1 MEKKILLLITKNR
14 DLANNIEKEVKHN
27 FNSFNTAEVSSVHS
41 GYSMALNLLP
51 DVILIDYSSLGLE
64 SLKNLSNFKSSHFL
78 TKSLLFLFGDLENKK
93 ILDKN
98 FKDTVDGIIYDRG
111 CYRSIVEEIEEL
123 IATQYCVTQY
133 WKDSFMGLFNLLEYP
148 VILLQDEKII
158 AMNDA
163 FKNDFFITGRQQIKL
178 TDLVV
183 GRNKLKVSETL
194 KKFVRGKHMKAI
206 TKTSL
211 IMNEKIREARITFS
225 KLDKQLSG
233 QMIMMINFTGNDF
246 PLKEEVGSNSVEI
259 EKYFSDYCKE
269 EEQYF
274 TKREK
279 EIISLLCKG
288 YKTRD
293 ISETLCISAKTIEKH
308 RANIIRRT
316 HSGTILE
323 SIVYA
328 LNHKMIKI

>member
-1 MEKKILLLITKNR
+1 MEKKLLLLITKNR
-14 DLANNIEKEVKHN
+14 DLAHNIEKEVNQN
-27 FNSFNTAEVSSVHS
+27 FSTSHVNSVHA
-41 GYSMALNLLP
+41 GYSLALNILP
-51 DVILIDYSSLGLE
+51 DVILVDFSSLGLE
-64 SLKNLSNFKSSHFL
+64 SLKNLPSFKSTHFL
-78 TKSLLFLFGDLENKK
+78 NKSLLFLFGDQENKK
-93 ILDKN
+93 FLDKN

-111 CYRSIVEEIEEL
+111 CYQAIVEEIEEIIKVQGCL
-123 IATQYCVTQY
+123 THY

-148 VILLQDEKII
+148 VILLQDEKIV
-158 AMNDA
+158 AMNDV
-163 FKNDFFITGRQQIKL
+163 FKNDFFITGKQEIKL
-178 TDLVV
+178 TDLVLE
-183 GRNKLKVSETL
+183 RNKLKVKETL
-194 KKFVRGKHMKAI
+194 KKFVRGKHMKAV

-225 KLDKQLSG
+225 KLDKNLCG

-246 PLKEEVGSNSVEI
+246 PLKEEVGTNSVEI
-259 EKYFSDYCKE
+259 EKYFSNYCTQ

-288 YKTRD
+288 YKTKE
-293 ISETLCISAKTIEKH
+293 ISEALCISAKTIEKH

-328 LNHKMIKI
+328 LNHNMIEI